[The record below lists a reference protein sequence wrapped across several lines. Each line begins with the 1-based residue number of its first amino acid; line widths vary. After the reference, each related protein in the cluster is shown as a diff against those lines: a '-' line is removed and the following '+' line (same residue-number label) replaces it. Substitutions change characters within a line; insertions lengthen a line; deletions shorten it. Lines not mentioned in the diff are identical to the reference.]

1 MTRTESTDYTAI
13 RSLFEEFQR
22 HHADFAYPGE
32 TIDLAAYLMYAS
44 YISRNADTL
53 GVSGFD
59 PKFGIDS
66 VHQRL
71 GNDYVATEFLAA
83 YSELESRLCR
93 LPRLELDS
101 RSYFDLQRE
110 IVDWA
115 GLLSA
120 SGLTLEEGP
129 DFDTA
134 RAVARAMEDAFTAGT
149 GRLDA
154 EIASYAPLAKL
165 VVSLADVEGKSVY
178 DPACGSGVFLA
189 EAALEG
195 AASLKGSDLNSR
207 AVTRAKLLTFF
218 STPDLP
224 MEITVE
230 DSLLGA
236 GLERHDRIV
245 CAPPFGMRLP
255 RRDMEGYAQA
265 FSSPEVRVA
274 PGGSYG
280 EDYFIAKAL
289 SDLAEGG
296 VAVVHVLS
304 SFLFHQQKA
313 RRELRGALVSQ
324 GHISAVVELP
334 GSCAPGTAVKT
345 ALVVLTKEPHDDNVL
360 LIDAASRAL
369 EGKDYFEQPRRM
381 CVPTDA
387 GIDWIV
393 DTVRNRTEIPEVSVL
408 VSRERIAQTDDD
420 LCYATYGDVPALG
433 VSSRPKEDILADIE
447 NARRAIDVL
456 DDQIEKILTALR
468 QDGR

>member
-1 MTRTESTDYTAI
+1 MTRTESTNYTAI
-13 RSLFEEFQR
+13 RSLFEEFLRQ
-22 HHADFAYPGE
+22 HADFAYSE
-32 TIDLAAYLMYAS
+32 DVIDLAAYLLYAS
-44 YISRNADTL
+44 YISRNA
-53 GVSGFD
+53 GVLEISVFD

-66 VHQRL
+66 VSKSM
-71 GNDYVATEFLAA
+71 GNDYVAAEFLAA
-83 YSELESRLCR
+83 YSELDSRLCK

-101 RSYFDLQRE
+101 RSYFNLQRE
-110 IVDWA
+110 IIDWA
-115 GLLSA
+115 NLLSG

-129 DFDTA
+129 DFDIAHT
-134 RAVARAMEDAFTAGT
+134 VARAMEDAFTAGA
-149 GRLDA
+149 GRLEG

-165 VVSLADVEGKSVY
+165 VVGLADVEGKSVY

-218 STPDLP
+218 SAPDLP
-224 MEITVE
+224 TEVTAE
-230 DSLLGA
+230 DSLRVA
-236 GLERHDRIV
+236 GSESYDRIV

-255 RRDMEGYAQA
+255 KRDMEGYTQA
-265 FSSPEVRVA
+265 FSAPGVDIA

-296 VAVVHVLS
+296 VAVVHILS

-313 RRELRGALVSQ
+313 RRELRGELVSQ
-324 GHISAVVELP
+324 GYISAVVELP
-334 GSCAPGTAVKT
+334 GGCAPGTAVKT
-345 ALVVLTKEPHDDNVL
+345 ALVVLTKEPQDGDVL
-360 LIDAASRAL
+360 IVDAASRAL
-369 EGKDYFEQPRRM
+369 EGKGYFEQPRRM

-393 DTVRNRTEIPEVSVL
+393 DTVRNRTEIPEVSAL
-408 VSRERIAQTDDD
+408 VPRERIAQTDDD

-433 VSSRPKEDILADIE
+433 ASSRPTEDILADIE
-447 NARRAIDVL
+447 SACSEIAVL
-456 DDQIEKILTALR
+456 NDQIEKILTSLR
-468 QDGR
+468 